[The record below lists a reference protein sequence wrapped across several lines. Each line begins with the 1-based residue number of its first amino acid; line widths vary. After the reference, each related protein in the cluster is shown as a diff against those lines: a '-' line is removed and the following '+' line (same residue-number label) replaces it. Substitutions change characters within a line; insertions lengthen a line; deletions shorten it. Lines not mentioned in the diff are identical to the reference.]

1 MKWGI
6 KLDDNQEKTS
16 WSDIVNMQHGYDV
29 SKARTF
35 EKELKELLE
44 RYDLI
49 YIGKERA
56 AGKDYDPEI
65 HENSDTIVD
74 RLVPIIVSEYIHMLK
89 DEMKSVSRS

>member
-1 MKWGI
+1 MKGKQI
-6 KLDDNQEKTS
+6 D
-16 WSDIVNMQHGYDV
+16 WSDVANISHGYDV
-29 SKARTF
+29 SKAREF
-35 EKELKELLE
+35 KKELTEMLE